1 MSLYVEAKRAATAVV
16 LIGVL
21 PLLCLLLI
29 VMFGPLVL
37 RPRLASVLPSWNI
50 PEWLREDTT
59 DADLLIWMEHLSY
72 ILLVVL
78 AVHLC
83 EISHVVLIPKLIA

>member
-50 PEWLREDTT
+50 PECLREDTT
-59 DADLLIWMEHLSY
+59 DTYLLVWLEHRPY
-72 ILLVVL
+72 ILLVML
-78 AVHLC
+78 AVHFC
-83 EISHVVLIPKLIA
+83 KISN

>member
-21 PLLCLLLI
+21 PLRCLLLI

-50 PEWLREDTT
+50 PECLREDTT
-59 DADLLIWMEHLSY
+59 DTY
-72 ILLVVL
+72 LLVWLEHRPYIARLFVML
-78 AVHLC
+78 AVHFC
-83 EISHVVLIPKLIA
+83 KISN